1 MSDSRTILQSNWRLV
16 QFSHTH
22 ILIAALETLNSIKI
36 EVELKT
42 LGILTSDKS
51 HFAREATLQTYDFY
65 QVN

>member
-1 MSDSRTILQSNWRLV
+1 MSGFRTILQSNWRLV

-22 ILIAALETLNSIKI
+22 ILITALETLNSIKV

-51 HFAREATLQTYDFY
+51 HFAKLPNKLMTFIR
-65 QVN
+65 